1 MVDLRGLLS
10 CQTRH
15 IPARTRSNRD
25 KWLFP
30 PLTSLFV
37 GGHPVSGRDRHT
49 LSEDD
54 DMSMAKSVCV
64 VFFLFGIVQYDCS
77 SHHPHWVAV
86 CVPGRERS
94 GGGSRSMTLCDADC
108 TASGASESFVRRDG
122 GHKDKLVVFPVIVC
136 RM

>member
-30 PLTSLFV
+30 PITSLFV

-64 VFFLFGIVQYDCS
+64 VFSFSVSYSMIVALIMLTGLLCAC
-77 SHHPHWVAV
+77 PAGRGAV
-86 CVPGRERS
+86 VEAGP
-94 GGGSRSMTLCDADC
+94 
-108 TASGASESFVRRDG
+108 
-122 GHKDKLVVFPVIVC
+122 
-136 RM
+136 

>member
-30 PLTSLFV
+30 PITSLFV

-64 VFFLFGIVQYDCS
+64 VFFLFGMIVALIILTGLLCAC
-77 SHHPHWVAV
+77 PAGRGAV
-86 CVPGRERS
+86 VEAGP
-94 GGGSRSMTLCDADC
+94 
-108 TASGASESFVRRDG
+108 
-122 GHKDKLVVFPVIVC
+122 
-136 RM
+136 